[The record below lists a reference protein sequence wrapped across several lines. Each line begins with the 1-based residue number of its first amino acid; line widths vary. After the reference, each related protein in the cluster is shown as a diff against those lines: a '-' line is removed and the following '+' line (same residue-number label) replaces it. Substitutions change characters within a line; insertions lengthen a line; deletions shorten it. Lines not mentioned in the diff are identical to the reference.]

1 MAINELTLD
10 TKTKAN
16 VPVDKIFGV
25 LAILCAPTLLMQFLI
40 GGIEQ
45 NSSSPNNNLL
55 VSALGVLY
63 IGGWMLG
70 AVGMFRQKLYGENLA
85 AKIVFAL
92 QMIFLTL
99 AFLFSVQETMSI
111 SYENGG
117 GTFFFVC
124 DMGYPASH
132 LFMFVVGICVLLTRR
147 WRGFTRFAPFAV
159 GAALPV
165 TMALGGFLGITLGMI
180 LFGGLTT
187 LGLATIGWKIFRN

>member
-1 MAINELTLD
+1 MASSEMSLVVNRRNNLS
-10 TKTKAN
+10 
-16 VPVDKIFGV
+16 VDKIFGV
-25 LAILCAPTLLMQFLI
+25 LAILFAPTLLMQFLI

-45 NSSSPNNNLL
+45 NSSSPNNASL
-55 VSALGVLY
+55 VSALGILY

-70 AVGMFRQKLYGENLA
+70 AVGMFRQKIYGETLA
-85 AKIVFAL
+85 AKIVFSL

-99 AFLFSVQETMSI
+99 AFLFSIQETIGI
-111 SYENGG
+111 SYESGG

-132 LFMFVVGICVLLTRR
+132 LFMFVVGIFVLLAKR
-147 WRGFTRFAPFAV
+147 WHGLSRFAPFAV

-165 TMALGGFLGITLGMI
+165 TMALGGYLGITLGMI

-187 LGLATIGWKIFRN
+187 IGLAAIGWKIFKD